1 MLYGLAMVSSSLKN
15 KSVLFIGVIGGFLM
29 NILAINFE
37 FKVVCVNGEVM
48 YVSQYREE
56 FGMLFLSQIMQ
67 HMSPTL
73 MIEEV
78 NDPGTNKGHDYNALR
93 SRGLVLNKYDALIIY
108 VNEFEYGSR
117 TGLTAP
123 PREMIALDMIR
134 KMKAFL
140 CNHGAMLV
148 HVIAPDHVFYLDFLQ
163 NLKEVFFKVY
173 KIDLD
178 TECVFVAVATQ
189 VVESSEGDEFAEK
202 LKQSIRAFN
211 FEVL

>member
-1 MLYGLAMVSSSLKN
+1 MAMLYGLAMVSSSLKN
-15 KSVLFIGVIGGFLM
+15 KSVLCTGVIGGFLM
-29 NILAINFE
+29 NFLAINFE
-37 FKVVCVNGEVM
+37 FKAVCVDGEVM

-56 FGMLFLSQIMQ
+56 FGMSFLSQIMQ

-93 SRGLVLNKYDALIIY
+93 SRGLVSNKYDALIIY

-117 TGLTAP
+117 TRLTAP

-140 CNHGAMLV
+140 YNHGAMLV
-148 HVIAPDHVFYLDFLQ
+148 HVIAPDYVFYLDFLQ
-163 NLKEVFFKVY
+163 NLKEVFFKLY
-173 KIDLD
+173 KIDLHND
-178 TECVFVAVATQ
+178 TECVFVGNQ
-189 VVESSEGDEFAEK
+189 
-202 LKQSIRAFN
+202 
-211 FEVL
+211 